1 MVFATGGSHLL
12 TYIQESTFGT
22 TPTPTAA
29 SPMRKFRLTQ
39 NSIIAVRDSF
49 TSEELRGDQQVSD
62 LRLGAKGVAGDLN
75 FEMSYLG
82 FDDFIEAAL
91 GGTWAPTFTDTD
103 VDWSATAA
111 TNTFTQG
118 AGTDLTTVLSAND
131 YVRVSGFTGDVANN
145 GIFKVATVAPNSFT
159 VTPTG
164 TLVDDAAGES
174 VTVEALTGAVL
185 KSGLSQPSFTF
196 ENQYNDQGFDVNS
209 KYLVYEGM
217 TTNTFNLS
225 LSPNGIVTGSF
236 GLIGEAPRA
245 SAFSNIS
252 LGATFEDSVVNP
264 SANFSPMDSF
274 SGQVDEGA
282 TIDIMTITGIE
293 LALTRNLNPEFV
305 IGKDQTV
312 RITPGRNVVTGTVTA
327 FFENKTLLEKF
338 LNETSSSLKFT
349 MLDTSSNTV
358 EVFLPNIKYT
368 AGDNSVSGEAAIL
381 VSMPFTALYDAT
393 EATNIR
399 ITR

>member
-12 TYIQESTFGT
+12 TYIKESTFGT

-39 NSIIAVRDSF
+39 NSIISVRDSF

-82 FDDFIEAAL
+82 FDDFVEAAL
-91 GGTWAPTFTDTD
+91 GGAWAATFTDTD
-103 VDWSATAA
+103 TDWAVTAA
-111 TNTFTQG
+111 TNRITQT
-118 AGTDLTTVLSAND
+118 AGTDLTTVLSVGD
-131 YVRVSGFTGDVANN
+131 YVRVSGFGTAANN
-145 GIFKVATVAPNSFT
+145 GIFKTSAVAINNFDV
-159 VTPTG
+159 VPTG
-164 TLVDDAAGES
+164 TLVNEAVGAT
-174 VTVEALTGAVL
+174 VTVERLTGAVL
-185 KSGLSQPSFTF
+185 KSALGQPSFSF
-196 ENQYNDQGFDVNS
+196 ENQYNDSGFDANS

-217 TTNTFNLS
+217 TVNTFNLS
-225 LSPNGIVTGSF
+225 LAPNGIVTGSF

-252 LGATFEDSVVNP
+252 LGATFESSVVNP
-264 SANFSPMDSF
+264 TANFSPMDSF

-282 TIDIMTITGIE
+282 TIDIATITGIE

-312 RITPGRNVVTGTVTA
+312 RITPGRNLVTGTVTA

-338 LNETSSSLKFT
+338 LGETSSSLKFT

-381 VSMPFTALYDAT
+381 VSMPFTALYDAAQ
-393 EATNIR
+393 ATNIR